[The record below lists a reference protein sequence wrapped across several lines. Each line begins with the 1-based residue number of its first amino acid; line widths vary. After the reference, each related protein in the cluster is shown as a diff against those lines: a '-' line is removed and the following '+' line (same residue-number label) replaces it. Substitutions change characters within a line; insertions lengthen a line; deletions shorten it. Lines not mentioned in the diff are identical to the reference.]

1 MKIFIRRA
9 GNEEGSVLLVA
20 LLIMV
25 LLTLIGI
32 AATTTTNIEL
42 EISGNEKTHKIAFY
56 RADSGVY
63 CTPKLIS
70 LCVDKSA
77 PSTSNKTPGI
87 NYLTDNNA
95 FYRQIMGYDKYDGGV
110 MMDMMDISIPMGTDS
125 VEVDVERVGQKIL
138 AGGGAEF
145 ASGAEGIGVGS
156 AGGVAIFYSMDSFGR
171 GPGNSI
177 SNVSAVY
184 RKILGIEGGL

>member
-95 FYRQIMGYDKYDGGV
+95 FYRQIMGYDAYDGGV
-110 MMDMMDISIPMGTDS
+110 MDISIPLRTDS
-125 VEVDVERVGQKIL
+125 AEVDVERVGQKIL

-156 AGGVAIFYSMDSFGR
+156 AGGVAIFYSMDSFGM